1 MYNRKKGELKYCPQT
16 GEYYYECDRKLKEKY
31 IIVVKISA
39 VVLAIVSL
47 IGVLYWLT
55 QKNNPTSNKPQPT
68 YTPTPQATKITQEQ
82 PKVVEKTKQTT
93 PTPTAAPI
101 TIQPK
106 EIKKEKPQPTPT
118 AIPTTSIKETNTTL
132 TTQEENSTT
141 LQKSTKAENN
151 NSDTLFDR
159 GAKKV
164 FFTSM
169 GKSVEGAVIKKNIQ
183 EVNLTVD
190 DSKAKEEIQKE
201 QEKVKKDKEENPKE
215 KKPKKDIT
223 YTIKVKKGDTIYKI
237 AKRVYGS
244 SKGYKKILKANKL
257 RSNSSLKIGQK
268 LVIPPK

>member
-16 GEYYYECDRKLKEKY
+16 GEYYYECDRKLKDKS
-31 IIVVKISA
+31 ILVGKIFA
-39 VVLAIVSL
+39 VVIAIVAL
-47 IGVLYWLT
+47 MGVLYWLN
-55 QKNNPTSNKPQPT
+55 QKNNPASSKPQPS
-68 YTPTPQATKITQEQ
+68 YTPTPQPTKITQDKS
-82 PKVVEKTKQTT
+82 KVVEKTIETT
-93 PTPTAAPI
+93 PTPTPEPVK
-101 TIQPK
+101 TKPN

-118 AIPTTSIKETNTTL
+118 AIPTTTSVKENNTTIVAKEKSNSNPQKN
-132 TTQEENSTT
+132 TT
-141 LQKSTKAENN
+141 AENN
-151 NSDTLFDR
+151 SSDTLFDR

-169 GKSVEGAVIKKNIQ
+169 GKSVDGAVIKKNVQ
-183 EVNLTVD
+183 EVNLSVD
-190 DSKAKEEIQKE
+190 DSKAKKEIQKE
-201 QEKVKKDKEENPKE
+201 QKKVKKE